1 MPPKP
6 RTKKAVTAAVEP
18 SVIDSLVLNPAP
30 VVEVAHVSVPTHSPA
45 PADTPAL
52 PALPPVA
59 PVPAPAAPTAP
70 VATKKGKKAPKV
82 VAIVTPDGIEGS
94 FLPPPRRPLI
104 AHLQISSSEVQFHD
118 RPLQY
123 DPAPPGQ
130 PEPYDSSI
138 TDMFT
143 QQNYSLD
150 MGGMST
156 KEVTPTDNQES
167 QRVVAAAVPAAQK
180 PVPVCLDAFTKCEL
194 LLEFR
199 ETKTTKKLPEH
210 TDIACFWCAHTFTW
224 QPAVIPEREEKG
236 TYRVYGNFCGP
247 CCSMAYLLNESLDTH
262 VRWERI
268 ALLHRLYGSGYP
280 NGRIFPAPTRQ
291 SLQLFGG
298 PMHIEQYRATI
309 SAGKV
314 RVDIQN
320 PPMVSILGSIDTK
333 PIDFYDS
340 SMKHTISPL
349 LGEIVPKAEEGLRLK
364 RSKPLKEKDSTLDS
378 VLKIQIKAR

>member
-1 MPPKP
+1 MPPKS
-6 RTKKAVTAAVEP
+6 RAKKVVSKEEIEESA
-18 SVIDSLVLNPAP
+18 PAP
-30 VVEVAHVSVPTHSPA
+30 
-45 PADTPAL
+45 
-52 PALPPVA
+52 A
-59 PVPAPAAPTAP
+59 PVPAPVTITAPAPAPVTITAPTPA
-70 VATKKGKKAPKV
+70 KKGKKAPKV

-94 FLPPPRRPLI
+94 FIPAPRRPLI
-104 AHLQISSSEVQFHD
+104 AHLQISSNEVQFHD
-118 RPLQY
+118 RPLHY
-123 DPAPPGQ
+123 DPTPPGH
-130 PEPYDSSI
+130 PEPYDASI
-138 TDMFT
+138 TNLFT
-143 QQNYSLD
+143 GQNESLLIPI
-150 MGGMST
+150 S
-156 KEVTPTDNQES
+156 ES
-167 QRVVAAAVPAAQK
+167 AVETEIPK
-180 PVPVCLDAFTKCEL
+180 PVNVAINTQKSVSANLETFTKCDL

-199 ETKTTKKLPEH
+199 ETKTSKMLPAK
-210 TDIACFWCAHTFTW
+210 TDVACFWCAHTFDW
-224 QPAVIPEREEKG
+224 KPSIIPEREEKG

-247 CCSMAYLLNESLDTH
+247 CCAMAYLLNEALDTH

-268 ALLHRLYGSGYP
+268 ALLHRLYGPAYP

-298 PMHIEQYRATI
+298 PMSIEQYRGAI

-314 RVDIQN
+314 RVDIQT

-378 VLKIQIKAR
+378 VLKIQVKSKA